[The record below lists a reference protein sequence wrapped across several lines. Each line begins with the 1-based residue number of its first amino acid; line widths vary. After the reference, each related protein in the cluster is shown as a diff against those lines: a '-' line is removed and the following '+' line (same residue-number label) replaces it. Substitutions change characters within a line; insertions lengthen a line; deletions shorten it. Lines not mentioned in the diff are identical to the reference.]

1 MAAVARYLIDK
12 SALARGGNPIVA
24 DVLDPLLEAGLLAIC
39 GVVELEMLYSARNAQ
54 DHQQMRFELECGF
67 EWLPT
72 NDQDFRRAAEIQGLL
87 AAKATH
93 RAVSLADLLIAAV
106 AERHKVAVLHYD
118 ADFDLVA
125 QHTTQPT
132 HWIVPRGSLA

>member
-12 SALARGGNPIVA
+12 SALARGGNPVVA
-24 DVLDPLLEAGLLAIC
+24 DILGPLLEAGLLAIC

-72 NDQDFRRAAEIQGLL
+72 DDQDFRRAAEVQGLL

-106 AERHKVAVLHYD
+106 AERHRVTLLHYD
-118 ADFDLVA
+118 ADFDLIA
-125 QHTTQPT
+125 KSTTQPT
-132 HWIVPRGSLA
+132 RWIVPRASVS